1 MQIHNDTKMK
11 IFFLFILIPCCCLAQ
26 PIDYTGS
33 WKGTVSTNQK
43 QLPYEVVLS
52 MEEGT
57 LTGFGYLSFDVKG
70 SEQVAMKKLQI
81 KVAGN
86 HITLQDEDL
95 LFSSLLKSEPKKI
108 KQKSELV
115 YTEEEGKKILSGSFE
130 TTGTRTLKPAKGK
143 VYLEKILPTE
153 PTALMVKLTE
163 MDLKKDL
170 SFIKKIKTDSL
181 ASLAYAEEMKE
192 SFRPVLTQSKFNSY
206 AKMIAAKKAMALP
219 LQKNKKPA
227 TGMAKAKIAI
237 AAPVPAMVKAVPKP
251 PVTPVVVAKEK
262 AVPAVAQTKVLPG
275 KNPPADA
282 PKTVVA
288 KTPAP
293 LTPANKSIAAQID
306 LSKRR
311 IETIENLY
319 IKSDSLQMTLYDN
332 GEVDGDTVS
341 IILNGVTIVSKQ
353 GLDVKPFTKSFY
365 LTPDLGD
372 TLQFVM
378 YAENL
383 GSIPPNTGLLILNF
397 DNQRHEI
404 RFSGD
409 LNKNAAIKIIR
420 RKEE

>member
-1 MQIHNDTKMK
+1 
-11 IFFLFILIPCCCLAQ
+11 
-26 PIDYTGS
+26 
-33 WKGTVSTNQK
+33 
-43 QLPYEVVLS
+43 
-52 MEEGT
+52 
-57 LTGFGYLSFDVKG
+57 
-70 SEQVAMKKLQI
+70 
-81 KVAGN
+81 
-86 HITLQDEDL
+86 
-95 LFSSLLKSEPKKI
+95 
-108 KQKSELV
+108 
-115 YTEEEGKKILSGSFE
+115 
-130 TTGTRTLKPAKGK
+130 
-143 VYLEKILPTE
+143 
-153 PTALMVKLTE
+153 
-163 MDLKKDL
+163 
-170 SFIKKIKTDSL
+170 
-181 ASLAYAEEMKE
+181 
-192 SFRPVLTQSKFNSY
+192 
-206 AKMIAAKKAMALP
+206 MIAAKKAMALP